1 MNLYRTFY
9 KQYCH
14 YLWCPAIFVV
24 GVLYM
29 MCSIMFLQI
38 AFADDAQ
45 APSIAGSFY
54 PKEPA
59 VLKKMVCGFI
69 DNAKPAPV
77 AGDIIAIISPHAG
90 FKYSGEAAGYGFKA
104 IKDKGF
110 NTAIIVAS
118 SHRHSFEG
126 VAVLDKDSYVTPLGK
141 VSIDKVLTK
150 KLLSYN
156 KDINYY
162 IQPFLNENST
172 ETQIP
177 FVQEA
182 LPGAKIVLMLTG
194 NSSYDTCVLL
204 RDALYATIEGRRDIV
219 IIASS
224 DMSHYNSDKDARIID
239 SAVLSELERF
249 NPEEMFL
256 RFSSMPG
263 KEKPCGST
271 AIIGSMMAAR
281 KLGANKIS
289 ILKYATSADSTG
301 DTSSVVGYS
310 SVIIYKSS
318 VDGDL
323 ASGKEKMENDMK
335 ELLNAE
341 EKKRLLQ
348 IARETLNAY
357 VNKGEKLVISE
368 DSRALNK
375 EMGAFVTLH
384 KRGQLRGCIGNIVGR
399 GPLCQTVS
407 DMAIQAST
415 QDPRFSPVAPEELD
429 EIDLEISVLSP
440 LKKIDDPEEIIMG
453 KHGVLVKSGFRSG
466 VYLPQVAVET
476 GWNREEFMNSLCMHK
491 AGISKESWKN
501 KTCDIYIFS
510 AEVFGEKEAG

>member
-1 MNLYRTFY
+1 
-9 KQYCH
+9 
-14 YLWCPAIFVV
+14 
-24 GVLYM
+24 
-29 MCSIMFLQI
+29 
-38 AFADDAQ
+38 
-45 APSIAGSFY
+45 
-54 PKEPA
+54 
-59 VLKKMVCGFI
+59 
-69 DNAKPAPV
+69 
-77 AGDIIAIISPHAG
+77 
-90 FKYSGEAAGYGFKA
+90 
-104 IKDKGF
+104 
-110 NTAIIVAS
+110 
-118 SHRHSFEG
+118 
-126 VAVLDKDSYVTPLGK
+126 
-141 VSIDKVLTK
+141 
-150 KLLSYN
+150 
-156 KDINYY
+156 
-162 IQPFLNENST
+162 
-172 ETQIP
+172 
-177 FVQEA
+177 
-182 LPGAKIVLMLTG
+182 
-194 NSSYDTCVLL
+194 
-204 RDALYATIEGRRDIV
+204 
-219 IIASS
+219 
-224 DMSHYNSDKDARIID
+224 
-239 SAVLSELERF
+239 
-249 NPEEMFL
+249 
-256 RFSSMPG
+256 
-263 KEKPCGST
+263 
-271 AIIGSMMAAR
+271 MAAR